1 MCAYSCKAHGDSI
14 PTASGA
20 SEVRK
25 LGEEELQT
33 LESAFEQVQY
43 FVEDLDHAKGQRCM
57 LRYLLPTQPL
67 SLHGLQQECIR
78 TGSLSEG
85 VQLQ

>member
-1 MCAYSCKAHGDSI
+1 MSLWIVCAYSCKAHGDSI
-14 PTASGA
+14 PTASGT

-43 FVEDLDHAKGQRCM
+43 FVEDLDHAKGQ
-57 LRYLLPTQPL
+57 LKVIS
-67 SLHGLQQECIR
+67 SLYPSHEDR
-78 TGSLSEG
+78 
-85 VQLQ
+85 V

>member
-1 MCAYSCKAHGDSI
+1 MSLWIVCAYSYKAHGDSI

-25 LGEEELQT
+25 LEEEELHT

-43 FVEDLDHAKGQRCM
+43 FVEDLDHAKGQQCT
-57 LRYLLPTQPL
+57 LIPTQPL
-67 SLHGLQQECIR
+67 TLHDLQ
-78 TGSLSEG
+78 
-85 VQLQ
+85 